1 MDTVFLKSS
10 TAYKKKKKKKLLTY
24 IHHFNNKSHMLSEAG
39 LLSFMQRLLNVE
51 TDKEW
56 KSRMAVSVGSVDC

>member
-1 MDTVFLKSS
+1 
-10 TAYKKKKKKKLLTY
+10 
-24 IHHFNNKSHMLSEAG
+24 MLSEAG
-39 LLSFMQRLLNVE
+39 LLSLMQRLLNVE